1 MFTGFAILIVS
12 AILGAVVPL
21 PLRVSRGFHTEH
33 VLVAGFGFA
42 TLVVPLVFA
51 MLFIESWTQA
61 LQQAG
66 LDHVLTVVVMGFG
79 WGIGALCFGHGI
91 AAVGIGIG
99 LATIMGINTVVG
111 ALVPMVRQWS
121 AIPGTAMIWIF
132 VGIAVCLVGVI
143 LCSRAGCLREQGKDA
158 GQSTAARSV
167 RAFGIGIML
176 CVVSGVMS
184 ACASIG
190 FDYGQPIKVAAAQL
204 GTDERLATVV
214 VWLPIWWGGGVV
226 MVLWSLLEI
235 ARQKT
240 FDRFTSAGVSR
251 DFLLCATLIGL
262 CMPAVHVSFGIG
274 AHYLGDTL
282 GRTVGWAISIA
293 LSLVAGNAVGFMTGE
308 WRGATARSKNFLYAG
323 IAVLIVATVC
333 LAFASSLGT
342 G

>member
-1 MFTGFAILIVS
+1 V
-12 AILGAVVPL
+12 
-21 PLRVSRGFHTEH
+21 
-33 VLVAGFGFA
+33 
-42 TLVVPLVFA
+42 
-51 MLFIESWTQA
+51 
-61 LQQAG
+61 
-66 LDHVLTVVVMGFG
+66 
-79 WGIGALCFGHGI
+79 
-91 AAVGIGIG
+91 
-99 LATIMGINTVVG
+99 
-111 ALVPMVRQWS
+111 
-121 AIPGTAMIWIF
+121 
-132 VGIAVCLVGVI
+132 
-143 LCSRAGCLREQGKDA
+143 
-158 GQSTAARSV
+158 
-167 RAFGIGIML
+167 
-176 CVVSGVMS
+176 
-184 ACASIG
+184 
-190 FDYGQPIKVAAAQL
+190 
-204 GTDERLATVV
+204 
-214 VWLPIWWGGGVV
+214 
-226 MVLWSLLEI
+226 LEI